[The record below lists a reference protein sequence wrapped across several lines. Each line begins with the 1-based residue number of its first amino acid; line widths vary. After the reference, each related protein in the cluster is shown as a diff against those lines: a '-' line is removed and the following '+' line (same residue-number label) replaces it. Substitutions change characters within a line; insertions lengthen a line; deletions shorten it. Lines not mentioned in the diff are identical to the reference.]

1 MKRLQEQFI
10 IWTVILAIALGLVWL
25 GYAAAKQVH
34 SVHCDCGCD
43 WSAEID
49 ND

>member
-10 IWTVILAIALGLVWL
+10 IWIIMLAIALGLMCL

-34 SVHCDCGCD
+34 NVHCDCGCD

>member
-1 MKRLQEQFI
+1 MKRLLEQI
-10 IWTVILAIALGLVWL
+10 IILTIVLAMALGLVWL

-34 SVHCDCGCD
+34 NVHCDCGCD

-49 ND
+49 D

>member
-1 MKRLQEQFI
+1 MNKLTQQFI
-10 IWTVILAIALGLVWL
+10 IWTIMLAIALGLVWL